1 MNARDVD
8 MHDVVMMTD
17 LSEELAEQYDS
28 RAGRLLAIA
37 GLIHRH
43 HAEMAECE
51 HGALRGRCEV
61 DGCEVENFESDHVVN
76 RAVDVRDQVGY
87 GMSLSEAI
95 EAHSFDASDFQELTR
110 LAWIGA
116 RVAAAASPPTVTP

>member
-76 RAVDVRDQVGY
+76 RAVDVRDLVGCSFTLAEAMEQH
-87 GMSLSEAI
+87 GFTHEDFSE
-95 EAHSFDASDFQELTR
+95 LLR

-116 RVAAAASPPTVTP
+116 RVAAVASPPTVTP